1 MDTLTNSPNLVENSV
16 KHYLHYSLDK
26 CHQTKM
32 NLYSQI
38 LNIGVFLFFLILVSV
53 TLYFCW
59 KKKPS
64 KIDLERKMLKD
75 QEFILSKIRY
85 FQQVKQHEKELLMK
99 PEMATN
105 LPLIV

>member
-1 MDTLTNSPNLVENSV
+1 M
-16 KHYLHYSLDK
+16 
-26 CHQTKM
+26 
-32 NLYSQI
+32 
-38 LNIGVFLFFLILVSV
+38 FFLILVSV

-85 FQQVKQHEKELLMK
+85 FQQVKQSEKEMMMK
-99 PEMATN
+99 PEMMTN

>member
-1 MDTLTNSPNLVENSV
+1 MDTPKLVEDSV
-16 KHYLHYSLDK
+16 KNYLHHSLEK
-26 CHQTKM
+26 CHQTKIK
-32 NLYSQI
+32 LYSYI
-38 LNIGVFLFFLILVSV
+38 LNFGVFFTFFILLSL

-85 FQQVKQHEKELLMK
+85 FQQIKQREKEMLMK
-99 PEMATN
+99 PEMMTD
-105 LPLIV
+105 LPLLV